1 MKSVFESRELLNFKK
16 KLQIATLAIML
27 FIPFLLVRVDYLSTG
42 HQLLLLSVAGFIGF
56 QTTTY
61 YIASLIFSTK
71 NCQWVENSR
80 QRDKIDVICFM
91 KIALVLCFSLPTSL
105 SFLFFNSVILAL
117 LVLCLSL
124 IGWCLSSLI
133 LNNELDRIRLVTHF
147 YNI

>member
-1 MKSVFESRELLNFKK
+1 MKSVFESRELLIFKK

-27 FIPFLLVRVDYLSTG
+27 FIPFLLVKVDYLSTG
-42 HQLLLLSVAGFIGF
+42 HQLLLFIVVGLVGL
-56 QTTTY
+56 QTNTY

-80 QRDKIDVICFM
+80 QRDKIDATCFM
-91 KIALVLCFSLPTSL
+91 KIALVLCFSLSTSL